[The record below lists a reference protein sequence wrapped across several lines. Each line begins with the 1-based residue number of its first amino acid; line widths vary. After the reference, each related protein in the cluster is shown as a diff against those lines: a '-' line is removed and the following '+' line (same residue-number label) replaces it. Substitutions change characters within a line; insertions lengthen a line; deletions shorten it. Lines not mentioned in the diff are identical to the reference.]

1 MDTRNK
7 VISAAEITKEGVLA
21 WGRFDVLTA
30 EHCRLLAAARGT
42 APRLTAV
49 VEADPAEP
57 PTLLDA
63 KARAHLAAAL
73 GSVDCVIICDQS
85 EREHLLADWDSAL
98 CLDVESQVRRDV
110 VADVLSRHAND

>member
-1 MDTRNK
+1 MDTRTK
-7 VISAAEITKEGVLA
+7 VVSAAQITRKGILA

-30 EHCRLLAAARGT
+30 EHCRLLADARKQ
-42 APRLTAV
+42 APRLTALV
-49 VEADPAEP
+49 TADPAER

-85 EREHLLADWDSAL
+85 EREQLLDDWDPTL
-98 CLDVESQVRRDV
+98 VLDVESQVRRDV
-110 VADVLSRHAND
+110 VADVLSRHAKT